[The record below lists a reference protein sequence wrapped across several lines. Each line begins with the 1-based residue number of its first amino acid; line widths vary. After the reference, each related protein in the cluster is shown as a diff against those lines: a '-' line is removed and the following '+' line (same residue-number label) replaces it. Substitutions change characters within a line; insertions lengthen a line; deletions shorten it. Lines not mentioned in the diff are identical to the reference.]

1 MENIQ
6 NMSNIILKNVSKKYD
21 KTEFIKNFTL
31 NIDSEKITVLLGP
44 TGCGKSTI
52 LKIIAGLIDPD
63 SGDIYMDNVRIN
75 NLTPAQRGIGMI
87 FQQNT
92 LFPHMKVKNNIEF
105 GLIAQKWKKDKIEER
120 IKYLSELLSIQ
131 TLLERYPSELSGGE
145 QQKVAI
151 ARALAPMPKVLL
163 LDEPLSSLD
172 ARIKMEILDD
182 LKMLQ
187 KSLKLTYVYVTHD
200 HEEAFMIGDN
210 IVIIENGTKMQEG
223 DPDSIYNAPANG
235 FVAWFVGYNKIN
247 IEGNEI
253 YVKPEQ
259 ISLEEGEYEAVL
271 DSVFVGKANWRLVLN
286 YNGQKI
292 TVITDSD
299 TGKKLSDKTSKSI
312 KFKINS
318 YVDYKKIY

>member
-21 KTEFIKNFTL
+21 KAEFINNFAL

-52 LKIIAGLIDPD
+52 LKIIAGLIDLD
-63 SGDIYMDNVRIN
+63 GGDIYMDNLRIN
-75 NLTPAQRGIGMI
+75 NFTPAQRGIGMI

-92 LFPHMKVKNNIEF
+92 LFPHMKVRNNIEF
-105 GLIAQKWKKDKIEER
+105 GLIAQKWKRDRIEER
-120 IKYLSELLSIQ
+120 ISYLSGLLNIQ
-131 TLLERYPSELSGGE
+131 NLLDRYPSELSGGE

-151 ARALAPMPKVLL
+151 ARALAPMPRVLL

-200 HEEAFMIGDN
+200 HEEAFMIGDK
-210 IVIIENGTKMQEG
+210 IVIMENGTKMQEG
-223 DPDSIYNAPANG
+223 DAESIYNAPANG

-247 IEGNEI
+247 IKGNEI

-259 ISLEEGEYEAVL
+259 ITLEDGEYEAVL
-271 DSVFVGKANWRLVLN
+271 DSVFVGKANWRLILN
-286 YNGQKI
+286 YDGQKI
-292 TVITDSD
+292 TVVTDPE
-299 TGKKLSDKTSKSI
+299 TGKKFSDRSSEPV

-318 YVDYKKIY
+318 YISYKKIY